1 MRASIIVVGAA
12 AALLAGCGSIGS
24 SASPAASA
32 AKASPSP
39 GQGGNGIVGQLVQ
52 LNSGKMT
59 ISDQAGEVTVTF
71 DSTTSVVQSGSGSLA
86 DAAVGTCVLAAG
98 TSDPSGAV
106 TASTFQVQLNMNGNC
121 AAAAGF
127 GGQGGQGTRTGRGSP
142 APGASPGAN
151 RPPANQTL
159 VRGKVASVSG
169 DTVVV
174 QPDTGAPVT
183 VTVPSTV
190 RITRLVSST
199 SARLAVGECITA
211 NGQRDA
217 AGTVKARTLLIS
229 APGPNGCTRGGF
241 GGGRLGAS
249 PSPGG

>member
-1 MRASIIVVGAA
+1 MGAA

-32 AKASPSP
+32 AKTSPSP
-39 GQGGNGIVGQLVQ
+39 GRGGNGIVGQLVQ
-52 LNSGKMT
+52 LGSGKMT

-86 DAAVGTCVLAAG
+86 DAVVGTCVLAAG
-98 TSDPSGAV
+98 TSDASGAV
-106 TASTFQVQLNMNGNC
+106 TASTFQVELNMNGNC
-121 AAAAGF
+121 AAAAGGF

-151 RPPANQTL
+151 GPPANQTL

-174 QPDTGAPVT
+174 QPDTGAAVT
-183 VTVPSTV
+183 VTVSSTV

-241 GGGRLGAS
+241 GGGRLGSS